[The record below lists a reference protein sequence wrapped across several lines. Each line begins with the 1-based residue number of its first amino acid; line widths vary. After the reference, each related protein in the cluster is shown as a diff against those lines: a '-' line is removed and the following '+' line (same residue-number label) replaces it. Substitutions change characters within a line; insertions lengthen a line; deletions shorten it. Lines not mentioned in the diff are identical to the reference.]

1 MCAVPNSGD
10 LHWTTPR
17 RKKTDLLTQ
26 PLTCIPVRGT
36 HDARAECVVAAAARE
51 DQGRCHEVGVWTEP
65 PGWLWFRV
73 IPGGMTE
80 GDGTETGEGGTGTK
94 TCPGDSRGV
103 RTGFGM
109 KSVTSLEHVED
120 VTGRAGWRW
129 RAKGSQRPPWS
140 SGKRLATH
148 LDEEETADLKGRRGQ
163 GLRVGSPAR
172 GLATQSRRSSKGS
185 EGSVKGQRPA
195 PRMPAVP
202 GPGTD
207 AQEGAADAR
216 ALARVAR
223 AGNSGVGFSPRPSL
237 VLHGAVRCPCR
248 GLRFLVHRTRAVCTC
263 HVEMVRGVQKC
274 SFLSQDGGKRF

>member
-1 MCAVPNSGD
+1 MLMLSA
-10 LHWTTPR
+10 WWPR
-17 RKKTDLLTQ
+17 RPGKT
-26 PLTCIPVRGT
+26 R
-36 HDARAECVVAAAARE
+36 DAVTKWEFGPSLQDGC
-51 DQGRCHEVGVWTEP
+51 GSGS
-65 PGWLWFRV
+65 F
-73 IPGGMTE
+73 PGGMTE
-80 GDGTETGEGGTGTK
+80 GDATETGEGGTGTK

-103 RTGFGM
+103 QTGFGM
-109 KSVTSLEHVED
+109 KSVTSLERVED
-120 VTGRAGWRW
+120 VIGRAGWRW

-195 PRMPAVP
+195 PRCQLSRGREPTLRRVLRTPGPWRGWPGRETAAWAFLPVPHSFCMGPFAAPAV
-202 GPGTD
+202 GSVSSFIE
-207 AQEGAADAR
+207 QEQ
-216 ALARVAR
+216 
-223 AGNSGVGFSPRPSL
+223 
-237 VLHGAVRCPCR
+237 
-248 GLRFLVHRTRAVCTC
+248 CTC